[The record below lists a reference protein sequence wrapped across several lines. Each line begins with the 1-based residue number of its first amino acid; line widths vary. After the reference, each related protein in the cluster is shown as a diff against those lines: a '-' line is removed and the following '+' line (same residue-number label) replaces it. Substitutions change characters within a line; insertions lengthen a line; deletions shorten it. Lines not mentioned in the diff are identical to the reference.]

1 MDMLQAFIV
10 EDEQFAREEL
20 KYLLTETG
28 DIQIIGDSETMH
40 EALWDI
46 NDLQPDVVFLDI
58 ELAKGNGLEL
68 AKQFIHMKKQ
78 PMIVFATAYDE
89 YALEAFNLDAVDY
102 IVKPIDEKRLR
113 KTVDKL
119 LTHAQLHSDRQK
131 QQHTQPQGTKTI
143 PAKDGDR
150 MIIVQADEIY
160 YIGTENRQT
169 FIKTA
174 HHQYESDLLLY
185 QLIEKLGE
193 DFLQVHRG
201 YIVNVKHVSA
211 MEPWFNRAY
220 NLFLKDGSKVPV
232 SRSFAKNVMQKL
244 GFK

>member
-1 MDMLQAFIV
+1 MLQAFIL

-28 DIQIIGDSETMH
+28 DIEIVGDAETMH
-40 EALWDI
+40 EALWGI

-68 AKQFIHMKKQ
+68 AKQFMHMKKQ

-89 YALEAFNLDAVDY
+89 YAFEAFNLDAVDY
-102 IVKPIDEKRLR
+102 IVKPIDEARLR

-119 LTHAQLHSDRQK
+119 LTHPQFQRERKTHKRSQ
-131 QQHTQPQGTKTI
+131 TQGIKTI
-143 PAKDGDR
+143 PAKDGGR

-174 HHQYESDLLLY
+174 HHKYESDLLLY

-211 MEPWFNRAY
+211 IEPWFNRAY
-220 NLFLKDGSKVPV
+220 NLFLKDGSTVPV

>member
-20 KYLLTETG
+20 KYLLAETG
-28 DIQIIGDSETMH
+28 DIEIIGESETMH
-40 EALWDI
+40 KALWDI
-46 NDLQPDVVFLDI
+46 NNLQPDVVFLDI

-102 IVKPIDEKRLR
+102 IVKPIDETRLR

-119 LTHAQLHSDRQK
+119 LTHAQFHNDPQK
-131 QQHTQPQGTKTI
+131 QKSSQPQGTKTI
-143 PAKDGDR
+143 PAKDGER

-211 MEPWFNRAY
+211 IEPWFNRAY

>member
-1 MDMLQAFIV
+1 MLQAFIV

-28 DIQIIGDSETMH
+28 DIEIIGDSETMH
-40 EALWDI
+40 EALWNI

-68 AKQFIHMKKQ
+68 AKQFMHMKKR

-89 YALEAFNLDAVDY
+89 YALEAFNLDAFDY
-102 IVKPIDEKRLR
+102 IVKPIDEVRLR

-119 LTHAQLHSDRQK
+119 LTYAQFHGDRQK
-131 QQHTQPQGTKTI
+131 QNSLQPQGIKTI

-160 YIGTENRQT
+160 YIGTENRHT

-174 HHQYESDLLLY
+174 NHKYESDLLLY
-185 QLIEKLGE
+185 QLMEKLGD

-201 YIVNVKHVSA
+201 FIVNVKHVSA